1 MRKPIITALIC
12 TLLLYIRAVAA
23 QTPPDLTFWESPAAT
38 QLSQS
43 IVIDIYQDQSG
54 AIWLST
60 QEGLNRYDGKK
71 VETYQP
77 SIIEDG
83 GISPGLIHGVRQ
95 DVNGRIWVITQTA
108 VQEFRAD
115 RRSFE
120 TPSAFSRSSLN
131 IRDFVIGPNN
141 NIWLAMEDAIGIYVP
156 GSNQLHLRPLPK
168 TQSGENVSNII
179 LASSKSLGVVAFIEG
194 VGLAKLSDKAN
205 TLHIDKL
212 TESPALLSLSVK
224 DLLLKEDTAWVA
236 TFNSG
241 LIRIDI
247 QSGAITFI
255 NSENDDSSLP
265 SDQII
270 SLFYEY
276 DKLWVGTES
285 GLAISQDF
293 GRTFHVYSSFD
304 NGLNDE
310 PIYSIFKSK
319 DNTYWI
325 GAYSGLAQGR
335 RSVAFTIEQA
345 NSNLASNA
353 VNAIDISSDGTLW
366 VGTENGVNFRSPGT
380 QVFTTINSETH
391 NSLEDNTV
399 MAIATTDQ
407 TAWLGT
413 FQGGLYKYDRKEEN
427 LTRVIGSKNGSNV
440 IEATGITALLVHK
453 SSQSLVVGTYGG
465 GISIVDARGE
475 VIRTLLPEEGSG
487 ISEIIFTL
495 LQESDGSVLVG
506 HQKGVARLS
515 PDLKRIQQTQLTE
528 KISSKG
534 LLPQNLNVVA
544 LQHGHANDLLVGTFQ
559 TGLLLARRNQSNEI
573 IDVINISRALE
584 LPSLSIAAI
593 RPDSNGDIWLSHNKG
608 LTRFNPETLNF
619 QHFSSRLGVINTEFY
634 VGASTH
640 ISGGPIFFG
649 GTRGVAVVDGS
660 HKDEEPPKIQVGLSS
675 IKVMEKFIDIP
686 NDLSNFVLELD
697 HKDTIATIEF
707 FGAEYVVPTDIE
719 YAYRIEGLE
728 DDWIMR
734 GNERT
739 ASLTTLPP
747 GNYTLALAA
756 KSTLSGWNWSALKL
770 PIIVHPAW
778 WASPQAYASYLAAV
792 VVFVWLIFWRYRV
805 NMNQSLIREQQLS
818 TRVRERTA
826 DLERAKVDAEAA
838 NRAKSEFLAVMS
850 HEIRTP
856 LHGMIGMNELLL
868 KTDMTPQQH
877 RYARAALN
885 SGNTLLHL
893 INEVLDLAKIE
904 AERVELEEIEVDLVN
919 LIDEVCYLQG
929 EPAQR
934 KGLQLDFI
942 PSTNI
947 RHTVLC
953 DAQKVRQIVT
963 NLIGNAIKFT
973 DRGRI
978 IVRLWIAD
986 DGKTNISVTDTGIG
1000 IPEEAKDK
1008 IFDKF
1013 TQADASTTRKYGG
1026 TGLGLTISRNFA
1038 MLMGGDLTIEEPEHE
1053 QGTLI
1058 RVQLAL
1064 AVANEIVPKAHGTIA
1079 IAIDDTELAESLRTH
1094 LCLLGFETRRFGQA
1108 ATSDAGCVALI
1119 ADEGL
1124 PAHILNDIEI
1134 KAVETQKILTT
1145 SIRSTNRRQ
1154 ESIHWIGVHRP
1165 ITAAG
1170 LLEALAAS
1178 PSTQEQT
1185 TSNSPQFNGCVL
1197 AVEDNRVNQI
1207 LVNEI
1212 LQELGLS
1219 VAIAENGAQAVTMFK
1234 ERSFDLVLMD
1244 CQMPVLDGFEATRQ
1258 IRSHEKQQGLTRTPI
1273 VALTAAAREDE
1284 YEQAIASGMDDFMTK
1299 PFNFD
1304 QLQHL
1309 IGSLLE
1315 TKPATL
1321 EQQTPE
1327 EIEEQADNIIDV
1339 ETLDKIRAI
1348 NPDRGDAL
1356 IKKLVDA
1363 FNQQLPEA
1371 LDNLRLTMA
1380 SQRYDD
1386 LRKAAHALK
1395 SMAVNIGATELAE
1408 HATELEMRAKQQGT
1422 PLSEREFSG
1431 LESTAAQTQERLK
1444 HYLRQLG

>member
-1 MRKPIITALIC
+1 MRITIRVSLIC
-12 TLLLYIRAVAA
+12 TLLLNIQVVAA
-23 QTPPDLTFWESPAAT
+23 QIPPDLTFWESPASN

-43 IVIDIYQDQSG
+43 IVIDIYQDRSG

-95 DVNGRIWVITQTA
+95 DKNGRIWVVTQTA

-115 RRSFE
+115 RRSFD
-120 TPSAFSRSSLN
+120 TPAVFTQSSLN

-141 NIWLAMEDAIGIYVP
+141 NVWLAMEDSIGIYVP
-156 GSNQLHLRPLPK
+156 GSNQLYVRELPK
-168 TQSGENVSNII
+168 TKYGDTASNIA
-179 LASSKSLGVVAFIEG
+179 LAASESLGVIAFVEG
-194 VGLAKLSDKAN
+194 LGLVQLSDSGNSLDIKSLA
-205 TLHIDKL
+205 
-212 TESPALLSLSVK
+212 ESPGLLLVSAQ
-224 DLLLKEDTAWVA
+224 DLLITKNIAWVA

-241 LIRIDI
+241 LIKIDLDSDSI
-247 QSGAITFI
+247 EFI
-255 NSENDDSSLP
+255 RAGSRDGSLP
-265 SDQII
+265 SDQVI
-270 SLFYEY
+270 SLFYEK

-310 PIYSIFKSK
+310 PIYSISKSN

-335 RSVAFTIEQA
+335 RSVAFTIEQS

-353 VNAIDISSDGTLW
+353 VNAIDISPDGTLW
-366 VGTENGVNFRSPGT
+366 VGTENGINFRPPGK
-380 QVFTTINSETH
+380 QIFETINNETH
-391 NSLEDNTV
+391 RDLEDNTV
-399 MAIATTDQ
+399 MAVATTDEI
-407 TAWLGT
+407 AWLGT
-413 FQGGLYKYDRKEEN
+413 FQGGLYRYDVRNKT
-427 LTRVIGSKNGSNV
+427 LKKVTGSQTSQNV
-440 IEATGITALLVHK
+440 IQATGITALLVHQ
-453 SSQSLVVGTYGG
+453 SSQSLIVGTYGG
-465 GISIVDARGE
+465 GISIVDPRGE
-475 VIRTLLPEEGSG
+475 VKRTLLPEEGSG
-487 ISEIIFTL
+487 ISDIIFTL
-495 LQESDGSVLVG
+495 LQEPDGSVLIG

-515 PDLKRIQQTQLTE
+515 PDLKKLHQTQLTE

-544 LQHGHANDLLVGTFQ
+544 LQHGYDTDLLIGTFQ
-559 TGLLLARRNQSNEI
+559 TGVLLAKRNQSREI
-573 IDVINISRALE
+573 TEVTNISRALE

-593 RPDSNGDIWLSHNKG
+593 RPDNKGDIWLSHNKG

-640 ISGGPIFFG
+640 IEGGPIFFG
-649 GTRGVAVVDGS
+649 GTRGVAIVDGS
-660 HKDEEPPKIQVGLSS
+660 YKDEEPPRIQVGLSS
-675 IKVMEKFIDIP
+675 IKVMERFINIP

-697 HKDTIATIEF
+697 HTDTIATIEF

-747 GNYTLALAA
+747 GNYILELAA

-770 PIIVHPAW
+770 PITVYAPW
-778 WASPQAYASYLAAV
+778 WATPWANAAYIAAV
-792 VVFVWLIFWRYRV
+792 LLMAWLIFWRYRV
-805 NMNQSLIREQQLS
+805 NINQSLIREQQLS
-818 TRVRERTA
+818 ERVRERTV

-868 KTDMTPQQH
+868 KTDMSPQQH

-904 AERVELEEIEVDLVN
+904 AERVELEEIEVDLVS

-934 KGLQLDFI
+934 KGLKLDFI
-942 PSTNI
+942 PSTNVS
-947 RHTVLC
+947 HTVLC

-978 IVRLWIAD
+978 VVRLWFAD
-986 DGKTNISVTDTGIG
+986 DGKTNITVTDTGIG
-1000 IPEEAKDK
+1000 IPEESKER

-1038 MLMGGDLTIEEPEHE
+1038 LLMGVISPLKS
-1053 QGTLI
+1053 Q
-1058 RVQLAL
+1058 
-1064 AVANEIVPKAHGTIA
+1064 
-1079 IAIDDTELAESLRTH
+1079 
-1094 LCLLGFETRRFGQA
+1094 
-1108 ATSDAGCVALI
+1108 
-1119 ADEGL
+1119 
-1124 PAHILNDIEI
+1124 
-1134 KAVETQKILTT
+1134 
-1145 SIRSTNRRQ
+1145 STN
-1154 ESIHWIGVHRP
+1154 
-1165 ITAAG
+1165 
-1170 LLEALAAS
+1170 
-1178 PSTQEQT
+1178 
-1185 TSNSPQFNGCVL
+1185 
-1197 AVEDNRVNQI
+1197 
-1207 LVNEI
+1207 
-1212 LQELGLS
+1212 
-1219 VAIAENGAQAVTMFK
+1219 K
-1234 ERSFDLVLMD
+1234 ERSYA
-1244 CQMPVLDGFEATRQ
+1244 CNWR
-1258 IRSHEKQQGLTRTPI
+1258 
-1273 VALTAAAREDE
+1273 
-1284 YEQAIASGMDDFMTK
+1284 
-1299 PFNFD
+1299 
-1304 QLQHL
+1304 
-1309 IGSLLE
+1309 
-1315 TKPATL
+1315 
-1321 EQQTPE
+1321 
-1327 EIEEQADNIIDV
+1327 
-1339 ETLDKIRAI
+1339 
-1348 NPDRGDAL
+1348 
-1356 IKKLVDA
+1356 
-1363 FNQQLPEA
+1363 
-1371 LDNLRLTMA
+1371 
-1380 SQRYDD
+1380 
-1386 LRKAAHALK
+1386 
-1395 SMAVNIGATELAE
+1395 
-1408 HATELEMRAKQQGT
+1408 
-1422 PLSEREFSG
+1422 
-1431 LESTAAQTQERLK
+1431 
-1444 HYLRQLG
+1444 